1 MADEKLGGRAALV
14 TGGSGGIGRALV
26 GRLATAGCHVAV
38 SYASGAASAHE
49 AVAEATTA
57 GVRAVALHA
66 DLTHPD
72 AAIIL
77 AQQATE
83 ALGPIDVLIPNAG
96 LSVRTDLAGVDLKLW
111 QRTLTVNL
119 TAPFLLAQQLVP
131 GMAERGFG
139 RLLFVSSVAAFTGG
153 MVGPHYAASKAG
165 LHGLVYWLATHYASH
180 GVTVNALAPALIEGT
195 TMMPATTEDAARI
208 PIGRFGT
215 TSETA
220 DLAITMLTNG
230 YLTGKVYLLD
240 GGIHPH

>member
-26 GRLATAGCHVAV
+26 RRLATAGCHVAL
-38 SYASGAASAHE
+38 SYASGAASAQE

-72 AAIIL
+72 AAITL
-77 AQQATE
+77 ARQATE

-111 QRTLTVNL
+111 QQSLAVNL

-131 GMAERGFG
+131 SMAERGFG

-165 LHGLVYWLATHYASH
+165 LHGLVYWFAARYASN

-195 TMMPATTEDAARI
+195 TMMPATTKDASRI